1 MCFLFAVFVYLTSYF
16 YLKGLFEFAEPYR
29 ISLRFSK
36 LFRTLF
42 VKQFYATDKRANL
55 LASKGGVVFVHVMI
69 FRNRA
74 KIIGSG
80 DKRDFGNTLV
90 EEWLTFAEVEH
101 IVSAQRHSAHDIALF
116 YCFVIDVV
124 HDFVAGVDDFNV
136 YGIGLRVHAVYVL
149 PFRASEMFD
158 GATRNR
164 F

>member
-1 MCFLFAVFVYLTSYF
+1 M
-16 YLKGLFEFAEPYR
+16 
-29 ISLRFSK
+29 RFSK
-36 LFRTLF
+36 LFRALF
-42 VKQFYATDKRANL
+42 VKQLYATDKRANL

-90 EEWLTFAEVEH
+90 EERLTFAEVEH

-124 HDFVAGVDDFNV
+124 DDSIARVDYFYVN
-136 YGIGLRVHAVYVL
+136 GIGLRVHAVYVL

-158 GATRNR
+158 GATRNCFQAAFLPFQTCLLSAR
-164 F
+164 KRDVA